1 MTKQLDIDDKACA
14 MLMRQR
20 LETNEEF
27 PSAAEK
33 STRAN
38 EQ

>member
-14 MLMRQR
+14 MLMSQR

-27 PSAAEK
+27 PSATEK
-33 STRAN
+33 STRVN